1 MFKRIFYTND
11 RGYRRGEDHPHAKL
25 TRGEVE
31 LIRQL
36 HDQGMSY
43 RKLAHKFEVSKHCIG
58 RICRY
63 ERRAYG

>member
-1 MFKRIFYTND
+1 MIQTH
-11 RGYRRGEDHPHAKL
+11 RREGENHPNARL
-25 TRGEVE
+25 TTSEVE

-36 HDQGMSY
+36 HAEGMDY
-43 RKLAHKFEVSKHCIG
+43 RTLAEKFEVSWHCIG